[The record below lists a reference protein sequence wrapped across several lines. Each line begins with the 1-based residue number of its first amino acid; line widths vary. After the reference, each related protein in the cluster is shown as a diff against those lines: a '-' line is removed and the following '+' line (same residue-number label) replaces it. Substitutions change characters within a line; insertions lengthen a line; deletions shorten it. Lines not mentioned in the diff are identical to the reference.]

1 MTVVAAL
8 LADVE
13 AARRRTLDAV
23 TDVSTAQG
31 GFKPAPAE
39 WSIAECLEHLC
50 LAEQGGVNGM
60 WRAIEALRAGEA
72 PPPPD
77 HAIRGL
83 SIEEII
89 KRFAPPNPQAPEIAR
104 PRLFGP
110 VAYWAA
116 ALAGLGPVLAA
127 FARTVEPLDLAAII
141 HPHPMLGPLDA
152 RQRFELLGAHL
163 DVHRAQ
169 IEAVKRA
176 PGYPHG

>member
-1 MTVVAAL
+1 MTSVASL

-13 AARRRTLDAV
+13 AARQRTLDAV
-23 TDVSTAQG
+23 ATVSTAQG

-60 WRAIEALRAGEA
+60 WRAVEALRAGEA
-72 PPPPD
+72 PPPPE
-77 HAIRGL
+77 HVIRGL
-83 SIEEII
+83 SIEEVI

-116 ALAGLGPVLAA
+116 ALAGLGPVWARSRA
-127 FARTVEPLDLAAII
+127 RWNRSTSRRSSIRIPCSARWTRASDSSSSARTSTCI
-141 HPHPMLGPLDA
+141 
-152 RQRFELLGAHL
+152 
-163 DVHRAQ
+163 
-169 IEAVKRA
+169 A
-176 PGYPHG
+176 PRSRR